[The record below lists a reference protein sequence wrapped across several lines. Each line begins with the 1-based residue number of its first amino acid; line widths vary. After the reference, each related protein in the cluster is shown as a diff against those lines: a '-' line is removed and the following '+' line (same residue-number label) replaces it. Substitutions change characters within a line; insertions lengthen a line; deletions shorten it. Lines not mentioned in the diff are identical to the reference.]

1 MNRRAR
7 GAVNTR
13 ARGAV
18 HRRAAGDGSPES
30 NGVPDTEIAWD
41 DVVDVICVGP
51 DPGPMAHAISGV
63 HRDRRVLVVARP
75 GAWDADTAG
84 YIAEM
89 TAELPTPPPG
99 PPVAVTRPRVTD
111 APVTRPRVTDAPA
124 TRPRVTDAPVRRR
137 PIDTFEGSR
146 LRDWAGQCWASPLG
160 VLYTDVVDAT
170 LAHTDESL
178 CVEGAAIGT
187 CSPDCA
193 LEEWLAVQARAD
205 GIRPDP
211 DLTWRRAIVEYGRV
225 AGVELDTA
233 SGPVLVRTLAGLA
246 LPTAPGGGYP
256 APQPDLPDGAFAV
269 AVVGR
274 PASRFGRVQLL
285 FPG

>member
-1 MNRRAR
+1 M
-7 GAVNTR
+7 
-13 ARGAV
+13 
-18 HRRAAGDGSPES
+18 
-30 NGVPDTEIAWD
+30 PDTEIAWD

-51 DPGPMAHAISGV
+51 DPGPVAHAISGV
-63 HRDRRVLVVARP
+63 HRDQRVLVVARP

-89 TAELPTPPPG
+89 TAELPTPPPD

-111 APVTRPRVTDAPA
+111 APV

-146 LRDWAGQCWASPLG
+146 LRDWAAQCWASPLG

-170 LAHTDESL
+170 LAHTEESL
-178 CVEGAAIGT
+178 CVEGVAIGT
-187 CSPDCA
+187 YSPDCA
-193 LEEWLAVQARAD
+193 LEEWLAVQARAV

-211 DLTWRRAIVEYGRV
+211 DVTWRRAIVEYGRV

-233 SGPVLVRTLAGLA
+233 SGPVLVRTLTGLA
-246 LPTAPGGGYP
+246 LPTAPGGGHP

-274 PASRFGRVQLL
+274 PAGRFGRVQLL
-285 FPG
+285 LPG